1 MSYIKGNVLKGVI
14 LSSLFTVGTITA
26 VQAQAVSVGDTAN
39 AQNGTVAIG
48 NTAVA
53 KDGGI
58 AIGNDVY
65 TGMKDDPYSN
75 LRPENISIG
84 NRVESAY
91 GVTDHGIG
99 IGSDVKHGQN
109 SVGIGTSVNAITMNS
124 VVIGHGANAKVGSEG
139 IAIGLNASTGSQSV
153 SFGSGSKSNFQSIA
167 IGLDTDATK
176 LANGVA
182 LGSQSV
188 ADRNGLI
195 FDGTPAVTTSELPTI
210 GALGRYNPN
219 ITPTPVTTQV
229 YSSNNASSE
238 DKSNIVSTVKGSLS
252 AISVGNADNTRQIVH
267 VAAGSADTDAVN
279 VAQLKSVDNRLT
291 LVDGKVETLKGRV
304 DTIES
309 TIGGLVTNGDTNAT
323 EISNIKNDVEN
334 QGKIIEDHTNQI
346 NDLDG
351 RVTNNTNAITDL
363 NDRMNNQDSAL
374 TGLNSRVDR
383 LGGEINKVGAG
394 AAALAGLHPLD
405 FEDDS
410 KLTFA
415 AGFGS
420 YKNEQAAALG
430 AFYRPNE
437 NIMFSFATAVG
448 NSDNMYNAGLSFRFG
463 ESSPYQGLSK
473 AQLVSELEKQGK
485 DIESLKAKAN
495 EVDTVKAENAALNE
509 RLAKLEALIANR

>member
-1 MSYIKGNVLKGVI
+1 MKQSKKSLLKSMVLSALMVT
-14 LSSLFTVGTITA
+14 SVATV
-26 VQAQAVSVGDTAN
+26 AQADDVSVGDTAYASN
-39 AQNGTVAIG
+39 NGVAIG

-53 KDGGI
+53 KDSGI

-65 TGMKDDPYSN
+65 TGIKDDPYSN
-75 LRPENISIG
+75 ERPENISIG
-84 NRVESAY
+84 NRVQSVY
-91 GVTDHGIG
+91 GAANHGIG
-99 IGSDVKHGQN
+99 IGSDVTYGMN
-109 SVGIGTSVNAITMNS
+109 AVAIGNGTTAVSTDSIAIGTNAK
-124 VVIGHGANAKVGSEG
+124 ANAKAGDQG
-139 IAIGLNASTGSQSV
+139 IAIGANSV
-153 SFGSGSKSNFQSIA
+153 SGKVGTSLGISAQSDFYGVALGNGATAINNYTVALGSGSKATRGALLSTNVTSVTTA
-167 IGLDTDATK
+167 SSMSDSSKVYADDNAVDTDK
-176 LANGVA
+176 KVIAN
-182 LGSQSV
+182 
-188 ADRNGLI
+188 
-195 FDGTPAVTTSELPTI
+195 
-210 GALGRYNPN
+210 
-219 ITPTPVTTQV
+219 
-229 YSSNNASSE
+229 
-238 DKSNIVSTVKGSLS
+238 TVKGRYG
-252 AISVGNADNTRQIVH
+252 AVSVGNATATRQITN
-267 VAAGSADTDAVN
+267 VAAGSMATDAVN

-291 LVDGKVETLKGRV
+291 AVNTELSGRIDSLGNRVGSVEDQINNIQTAG
-304 DTIES
+304 S
-309 TIGGLVTNGDTNAT
+309 NNST
-323 EISNIKNDVEN
+323 EINNIKQEVSN
-334 QGKIIEDHTNQI
+334 QGQTIADHTNQI